1 MTIAKIIAIK
11 NVGCLKNSAAGGN
24 TTFSKHTFIYG
35 ANGFGKTTI
44 CAILRSLKSGDGAY
58 VVGRKTLGAT
68 TDPTVEILG
77 AGINYRFANGSWTGL
92 NSNLAIYDGIFV
104 AENVH
109 SGDFVDTDQRR
120 NLYRVIVGDAG
131 VALANEETRLATE
144 ARAKTGE
151 ITAALR
157 TVQSHAPPGMRVEA
171 FMALAPIANIDGE
184 IATQEGRLTTIR
196 EAAAI
201 GARAALSP
209 ISLPSISQ
217 SLSELLATTI
227 DGISQDA
234 EQRVTAH
241 LAAHGMADGAGWLLR
256 GLDHTDLTC
265 PFCSQGVE
273 GSPLIAAYRAVFSE
287 RYRQLRSDIE
297 AMHNSITQAFGEN
310 AVARL
315 ATAAA
320 QHDGALE
327 YWARHCALDLPQL
340 AFPRSVSGAMSSLH
354 TAALALLTRKAAAP
368 LDALGADEALLQ
380 AITAYQDEMAKVA
393 TFNLAVTQANT
404 LINAKKAEAGSS
416 DVATAQTELNRLK
429 ATKIRHSSVVVQ
441 LCDSHA
447 NLTTEK
453 TALEADKALVRL
465 QLDTHTQNVVRPYE
479 ARINDLLDDFNAG
492 FRIAETRH
500 SYAGGV
506 ATSSYRLVIND
517 TAIDLGGGETP
528 RQTPSFKNTLSAGD
542 RSVLSLAFFL
552 AHLERD
558 PRLTDKVAVF
568 DDPFNSQD
576 AFRRRQTIHEILKIG
591 RRCAQV
597 IVLSHDATFLKQ
609 IWEKCEPA
617 ERASLALDDRGDDGS
632 KIVEVDLLTACRGRT
647 ANDTDALQAYCTTGA
662 GEHID
667 LVRKM
672 RTVLETYM
680 RVTYAANFDGDD
692 NLGEIIGKIRVGGAT
707 HPAHGLYDKLNEIN
721 DYTIQYH
728 HGEDPADATPDAIDP
743 IELKGF
749 AKRTLKIVKGCQG

>member
-11 NVGCLKNSAAGGN
+11 NVGRLKNSAAGGN
-24 TTFSKHTFIYG
+24 TTFAKHTFIYG
-35 ANGFGKTTI
+35 ANGFGKTTL
-44 CAILRSLKSGDGAY
+44 CAILRSLKSGDSAY
-58 VVGRKTLGAT
+58 IVGRKTLGAT
-68 TDPTVEILG
+68 ADPTVDILG
-77 AGINYRFANGSWTGL
+77 AGINYRFANGNWSGL
-92 NSNLAIYDGIFV
+92 NANLAIYDGIFV

-120 NLYRVIVGDAG
+120 NLYRVIVGAAG
-131 VALANEETRLATE
+131 VSLASEETRLATE

-157 TVQSHAPPGMRVEA
+157 TVQSHAPSSMRVEA
-171 FMALAPIANIDGE
+171 FMALAPVANIDGE
-184 IATQEGRLTTIR
+184 IARQEARLTTIR
-196 EAAAI
+196 EAVAI
-201 GARAALSP
+201 RARAALAP
-209 ISLPSISQ
+209 LTLPSVPE
-217 SLSELLATTI
+217 SLTSLLATTI
-227 DGISQDA
+227 DGISHDA

-241 LAAHGMADGAGWLLR
+241 LEAHGMADEAGWVLR
-256 GLDHTDLTC
+256 GLDHTDKTC

-273 GSPLIAAYRAVFSE
+273 GLPLLAAYRAIFSE

-297 AMHNSITQAFGEN
+297 AMHKNITQAFGEN
-310 AVARL
+310 AVGRL
-315 ATAAA
+315 GTAAA

-327 YWARHCALDLPQL
+327 YWTRHCALDHPTLTIPG
-340 AFPRSVSGAMSSLH
+340 SVGAAMTNLQ

-368 LDALGADEALLQ
+368 LDALAPDEALTR
-380 AITAYQDEMAKVA
+380 AIGAYQGELTKVS
-393 TFNLAVTQANT
+393 TFNLAVTQANA
-404 LINAKKAEAGSS
+404 LIDAKKAEASS
-416 DVATAQTELNRLK
+416 GDAATAQTELNRLK
-429 ATKIRHSSVVVQ
+429 ATKTRHSPAVVQ

-447 NLTTEK
+447 DLTTEK

-465 QLDTHTQNVVRPYE
+465 QLDTHTANVVRPYE
-479 ARINDLLDDFNAG
+479 ALINDLLDDFNAG

-506 ATSSYRLVIND
+506 ATSSYQLIIND

-528 RQTPSFKNTLSAGD
+528 RHTPSFKNTLSAGD
-542 RSVLSLAFFL
+542 RSVLSLAFFM
-552 AHLERD
+552 AHLQRD
-558 PRLTDKVAVF
+558 PTLADKVAVF

-597 IVLSHDATFLKQ
+597 IVLSHDTTFLKQ

-617 ERASLALDDRGDDGS
+617 ERVSLALDDRGDDGS
-632 KIVEVDLLTACRGRT
+632 KIVEVDLLVACRGRT
-647 ANDTDALQAYCTTGA
+647 ASDTDALQAYCTTGA

-667 LVRKM
+667 LARKM

-680 RVTYAANFDGDD
+680 RATYPANFNDDD
-692 NLGEIIGKIRVGGAT
+692 NLGEIVGKIRVGGDT
-707 HPAHGLYDKLNEIN
+707 HLAHGLYDYLNEIN

-728 HGEDPADATPDAIDP
+728 HGANPADATPDAIDP

-749 AKRTLKIVKGCQG
+749 AKRTLKIVKGYQG